1 MWLSPECIP
10 DFFQYYMQTMSRAT
24 NVPLKIHGV
33 YMRMKW
39 KIKGMKLRQ
48 FANPTIVWYPVWQWN
63 IYHKFD
69 SFLFLLDKWFSLSY
83 YLKRHFFIEYEC
95 GSDISDDCQSEFN
108 NHQNNGALEKF
119 YYRCSAEGGHD
130 PLRLRCSLCCP
141 ERPPGVSEDDIYT
154 GKTRIWFFHRF
165 KVKWIEQVINIH
177 I

>member
-1 MWLSPECIP
+1 
-10 DFFQYYMQTMSRAT
+10 MSNAT

-48 FANPTIVWYPVWQWN
+48 FANPTIVWYPVKRRN
-63 IYHKFD
+63 IYWITFMICFYLITD
-69 SFLFLLDKWFSLSY
+69 SVYLSTWFNILFV
-83 YLKRHFFIEYEC
+83 EYEC
-95 GSDISDDCQSEFN
+95 GTDISDDCQSEFN
-108 NHQNNGALEKF
+108 NHQNNGDLENF

-141 ERPPGVSEDDIYT
+141 EKPPGVSEGDIYT
-154 GKTRIWFFHRF
+154 GKTRIWFFNRF
-165 KVKWIEQVINIH
+165 KIKWIEQVINIH